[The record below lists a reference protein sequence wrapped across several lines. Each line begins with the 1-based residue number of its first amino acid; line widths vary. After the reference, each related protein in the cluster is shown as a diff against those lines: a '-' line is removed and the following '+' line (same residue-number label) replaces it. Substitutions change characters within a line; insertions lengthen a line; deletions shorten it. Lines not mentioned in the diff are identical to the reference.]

1 MGGLLKRLKSGAP
14 GDSGHDMATTWPR
27 HGHDMATT
35 WPSQGLPGRVEA
47 LPEDGDGTPAAA
59 PGN

>member
-14 GDSGHDMATTWPR
+14 GDSGHDTPMTC
-27 HGHDMATT
+27 GHDMATT
-35 WPSQGLPGRVEA
+35 WPPQGLPGRVEA